1 MKGRKLAVAA
11 IALATLIH
19 TPKAEAKSLFNNQQI
34 LASKVTA
41 QVPNSNAEN
50 NTEADL
56 KRGIERLEKED
67 YQGAID
73 EFNKVLEIEPKNI
86 YAYVGRGAAKMYL
99 KQYQSAK
106 SDFDTALEITPDI
119 SLAYYFRG
127 ITNYVLQ
134 DKPAAMSDDKP
145 LRVYADLRKAS
156 TLFKQENKL
165 DLAQKADSAI
175 KEIEAS

>member
-1 MKGRKLAVAA
+1 MKGLKLAVAA
-11 IALATLIH
+11 IALATLTL

-41 QVPNSNAEN
+41 QLPDSNVKN
-50 NTEADL
+50 NTEDYL
-56 KRGIERLEKED
+56 KRGIERLESKD
-67 YQGAID
+67 YQGAIS
-73 EFNKVLEIEPKNI
+73 EFNKLLEIEPKNI

-99 KQYQSAK
+99 EQYQSAK
-106 SDFDTALEITPDI
+106 SDFDKALEITPDI

-127 ITNYVLQ
+127 ITNYALQ
-134 DKPAAMSDDKP
+134 DKPGAI
-145 LRVYADLRKAS
+145 ADLRKAS